1 MEQTHL
7 PGGGAHEAKEEAA
20 PASLAIWRLPPDQHL
35 SCARPLVLDR
45 LEQQLKAIQDSLITV
60 QELFSVPPP
69 GSLKDSRQQKKKKEP
84 AIRNKKN
91 SKKVKK
97 NCVAKKKEARA
108 KGRKRADS
116 EEGEADEDV
125 GIKEEDDEEEEE
137 VMASLKEYFR
147 EVLPSVQLATTL
159 LSERTK
165 QCQLLVSFMV
175 GSPSS
180 SNYDTI
186 KFSRLGTN
194 GR

>member
-1 MEQTHL
+1 MEEQTHL
-7 PGGGAHEAKEEAA
+7 PGGGAREAKEEAA

-45 LEQQLKAIQDSLITV
+45 LEQQLKAIHDSLITV
-60 QELFSVPPP
+60 QELLSVPPP
-69 GSLKDSRQQKKKKEP
+69 GSLKDSRQQKKEP
-84 AIRNKKN
+84 AKRNKKN
-91 SKKVKK
+91 SKK
-97 NCVAKKKEARA
+97 NSVAKKKEARG
-108 KGRKRADS
+108 KGRKRAES
-116 EEGEADEDV
+116 EGEADEDE
-125 GIKEEDDEEEEE
+125 GTKEDDEEEEE
-137 VMASLKEYFR
+137 VVASLKEYFR